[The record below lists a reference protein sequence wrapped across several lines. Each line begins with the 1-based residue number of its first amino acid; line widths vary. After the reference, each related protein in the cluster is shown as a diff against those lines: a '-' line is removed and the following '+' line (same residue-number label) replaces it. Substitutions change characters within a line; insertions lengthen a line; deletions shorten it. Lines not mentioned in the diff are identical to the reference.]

1 MLVLISE
8 ANLDLTFG
16 KARVGVE
23 MKPVLHKWL
32 EMVPWT
38 SASIIL
44 NWFIG
49 IHVLV
54 GASLMMRIC
63 FE

>member
-23 MKPVLHKWL
+23 MKPVLYKWL
-32 EMVPWT
+32 EMVPG
-38 SASIIL
+38 L
-44 NWFIG
+44 
-49 IHVLV
+49 VLPL
-54 GASLMMRIC
+54 SLTGSLVFMC
-63 FE
+63 LLEPV

>member
-1 MLVLISE
+1 
-8 ANLDLTFG
+8 
-16 KARVGVE
+16 
-23 MKPVLHKWL
+23 MKPVLRKWL
-32 EMVPWT
+32 EMVRWT
-38 SASIIL
+38 HASIVL
-44 NWFIG
+44 NWLIG